1 MRCDAMRYDTM
12 QLICQTV
19 ATLRADRTL
28 IYVVDDHVIVV
39 ATGSK
44 EVKSIIQSRKAKTS
58 RVSKLLAMGADAANS
73 SGVGVGVGIHE
84 RAGRMSIDIEWESN
98 NQ

>member
-1 MRCDAMRYDTM
+1 MRYDMM

-28 IYVVDDHVIVV
+28 IYVVNDHVIAV

-58 RVSKLLAMGADAANS
+58 RVRKLLAMGADAETVVVSVSVWGFTTRRKDVN
-73 SGVGVGVGIHE
+73 
-84 RAGRMSIDIEWESN
+84 
-98 NQ
+98 